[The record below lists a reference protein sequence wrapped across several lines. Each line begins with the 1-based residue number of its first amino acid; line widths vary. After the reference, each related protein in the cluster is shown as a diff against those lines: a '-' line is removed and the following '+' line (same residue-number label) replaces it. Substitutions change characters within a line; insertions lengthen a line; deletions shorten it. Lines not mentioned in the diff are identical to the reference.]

1 MTWLLAI
8 TTMSAFAQQATV
20 TGPDSFL
27 KVNVSVKQGIPIYSV
42 TYKDKTILE
51 DSPLGFI
58 ANVGDFSRDMTF
70 TGQKENKIDKTYTQD
85 RIKQSQIHYQANE
98 LTCTFTNKEKK
109 NINIIFRVSNND
121 IAFRYEMPKYG
132 DTGSIVIE
140 KETTGFDFP
149 SFTTTFLCPQSDAM
163 IGWKR
168 TKPSYEE
175 EYKADAPMNVRSQYG
190 HGYTFPCLFHVGENG
205 WALISETGVDSKYC
219 GSHLSDAT
227 ADGLYTLAFPMPEEN
242 NGNGTASPGLALP
255 GSTPWR
261 TITVGKTLAPI
272 VETTVPFDVVKPLYP
287 AKGEYTYGRGSWS
300 WIIGMDGSTNYK
312 EQLRYIDFSAAMG
325 YQSVL
330 VDALWDK
337 QIGREK
343 IEELAKYGKDK
354 GVALYLWYNSNGYWN
369 DAPQT
374 QRCIMDNAIARRKEM
389 KWMQSI
395 GIR

>member
-27 KVNVSVKQGIPIYSV
+27 KVNVSVKQGIPVYSV

-227 ADGLYTLAFPMPEEN
+227 RR
-242 NGNGTASPGLALP
+242 
-255 GSTPWR
+255 R
-261 TITVGKTLAPI
+261 T
-272 VETTVPFDVVKPLYP
+272 LYP
-287 AKGEYTYGRGSWS
+287 R
-300 WIIGMDGSTNYK
+300 
-312 EQLRYIDFSAAMG
+312 F
-325 YQSVL
+325 
-330 VDALWDK
+330 
-337 QIGREK
+337 
-343 IEELAKYGKDK
+343 
-354 GVALYLWYNSNGYWN
+354 
-369 DAPQT
+369 PH
-374 QRCIMDNAIARRKEM
+374 ARRK
-389 KWMQSI
+389 Q
-395 GIR
+395 R